1 MATPH
6 HPREKDLSLK
16 NRFLLLTTA
25 LIVSATVLT
34 WAMFRVVAERVIEQ
48 WGERV
53 VDIQVRYDSAR
64 LLRPIEREIALAR
77 QMADSQVLKRWARDP
92 DNPLLKAYALQEME
106 SYRLN
111 FQDRSFFVALQANG
125 AYFHN
130 NAANQYAEE
139 PLRYHLRPDDPDDAW
154 FYQLIR
160 QGRPFHLNVNPD
172 PELKVTKLWIDVLMR
187 DGDQVLGIVGTGVE
201 LDTFLRDVVDLSQP
215 GITSLFVDA
224 NGAIQLFRDQKLIDF
239 ASVVKPEGQKSLF
252 TQLFDTSE
260 DRSRMQAH
268 LQRLGQASHPGG
280 TVINDFVQMNGQRHL
295 VGMAHL
301 PTIGWYEVTLIDLD
315 QLMPVRRF
323 APIAAVIG
331 LVLVASLLLF
341 HLSLRRWVLTPLA
354 ALERAMLRVRDGDLA
369 PPELPAAHSEIG
381 RLIGHFSSMASA
393 IRDNTRDLEAK
404 VRERT
409 EALDRLASV
418 DALTGLANRRGM
430 TDIMARTAERARRE
444 GVAYGVIYL
453 DVDWFKQI
461 NDTRGHAAGDAAL
474 VEVARLLR
482 ANLRPYDHA
491 GRWGGDEF
499 LVILSPCDAE
509 TLVKIGERIR
519 QDVETQ
525 TRDNGH
531 HITLSL
537 GGTMASGHE
546 SSDALLHR
554 VDAALYQAKAAGRNG
569 FRLAEEA

>member
-1 MATPH
+1 M
-6 HPREKDLSLK
+6 SLRT
-16 NRFLLLTTA
+16 RFLLLTTA
-25 LIVSATVLT
+25 LIVSATALT
-34 WAMFRVVAERVIEQ
+34 WVMFRVVAERVIEQ
-48 WGERV
+48 WGKRV
-53 VDIQVRYDSAR
+53 VEVQVRYDSAR

-77 QMADSQVLKRWARDP
+77 QMADSQVLKRWAREP
-92 DNPLLKAYALQEME
+92 QHPLFKAQALQEME

-111 FQDRSFFVALQANG
+111 FQDRSFFVALQTNG

-130 NAANQYAEE
+130 NAANDYAED
-139 PLRYHLRPDDPDDAW
+139 PLRYHLRPDNPADAW
-154 FYQLIR
+154 FYQLVR

-172 PELKVTKLWIDVLMR
+172 EELKVTKLWIDVLMQ
-187 DGDQVLGIVGTGVE
+187 DDDQTLGIVGTGME
-201 LDTFLRDVVDLSQP
+201 LEAFLRDVVDLRQP

-252 TQLFDTSE
+252 TQLLDRPE

-268 LQRLGQASHPGG
+268 LQRLRQPDHPGG

-295 VGMAHL
+295 VGMAFL

-315 QLMPVRRF
+315 QLMPVHHF
-323 APIAAVIG
+323 TPIAAAVG
-331 LVLVASLLLF
+331 LVLLASLLLF
-341 HLSLRRWVLTPLA
+341 HLSLRRWVLGPLA
-354 ALERAMLRVRDGDLA
+354 ALERAMLRVRDGDLNT
-369 PPELPAAHSEIG
+369 PELPTTRGEIG
-381 RLIGHFSSMASA
+381 RLIGHFSSMARA
-393 IRDNTRDLEAK
+393 IRDNTRNLEAK

-418 DALTGLANRRGM
+418 DELTGLANRRGM
-430 TDIMARTAERARRE
+430 TDIMARSAERARRE
-444 GVAYGVIYL
+444 GVPYGVIYL

-461 NDTRGHAAGDAAL
+461 NDNRGHAAGDAAL

-499 LVILSPCDAE
+499 LVILSPCDAD
-509 TLVKIGERIR
+509 TLAKIGERIR
-519 QDVETQ
+519 QDVATQ
-525 TRDNGH
+525 TRESGH
-531 HITLSL
+531 PVTLSM
-537 GGTMASGHE
+537 GGTMAQGHE

-554 VDAALYQAKAAGRNG
+554 VDAALYAAKAAGRNG
-569 FRLAEEA
+569 FRLTEES